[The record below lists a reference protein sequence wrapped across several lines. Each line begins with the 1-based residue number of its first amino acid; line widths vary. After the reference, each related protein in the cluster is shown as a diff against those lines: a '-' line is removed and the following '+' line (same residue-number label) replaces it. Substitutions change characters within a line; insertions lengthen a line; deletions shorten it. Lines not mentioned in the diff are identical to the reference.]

1 MSTSKSQFF
10 VCGPDGFTRQKLGAI
25 RVLGNPNLSFQY
37 LNLGNRVLIHTGIQD
52 KRGFCQYVCFGF
64 SPEGNLMVLNH
75 QINVTAAGQWQKNG
89 NFGPAYL
96 VIVPE
101 VVNSYRCNGYYDGCF
116 VPMLYLKLY
125 LLRKPITDSNE
136 LKWEDIMWNLDGKT
150 VQVTEDGIIQTGFP
164 FGLND
169 QHTRLFQGLPSEL
182 ASNPPA
188 I

>member
-10 VCGPDGFTRQKLGAI
+10 VCGPDGFTDQKWGRI
-25 RVLGNPNLSFQY
+25 FVLDRLDLSFEY
-37 LNLGNRVLIHTGIQD
+37 LNLGNRVLIHTGIRD

-75 QINVTAAGQWQKNG
+75 QINVAAAGQWKENE

-169 QHTRLFQGLPSEL
+169 PRTRLFQGLPSEL